1 MLGLSGKT
9 EAAGGRLN
17 MAEDISTADVTPRD
31 NTNDVSAG
39 TGVTQTRSDVRTE
52 LKLDPPAVVSHVFP
66 NPIYMAGYSP
76 SDKSIPVKDDA
87 KSPKFRQRSS
97 TDQDLPDSMDADKDE
112 DPAISTV
119 RTGDPR
125 HADKDEHP
133 AIPTARTGDPRHAD
147 KDEDPAIPTARTGY
161 PRHAD
166 KDEDPAIPTARTG
179 QHHHLPGTAEA
190 AADNGQPIIIVCAD
204 VDFSPRTDENIC
216 RDDMAA
222 SKTASEEAQTSDNN
236 PASQQKTLNPNSMCV
251 PENTIVNKTYLS
263 KAIQQINSEYASNT
277 KGHNSCVQYAAS
289 TLTTDNDDNEKYLVP
304 QSPAEIEEPMYIADG
319 STEEEPYAVAY
330 GCQDMTNGPEDNS
343 SEHDADQAAPVND
356 NANQEG
362 FKSDFKRPSANLPEE
377 AGRSSNTAPRSAE
390 NGLNWN
396 PTYVPNA
403 PQHAADQCTYARVIA
418 AVVMATLFAILAF
431 TGASLYYFNNVGN
444 VQKPTQAVDTA
455 YTAGYPAVDTTGR
468 AVVTT
473 SSNISS
479 QPPDLIGREAEVS
492 TKAVTAPTSSIQKVV
507 LPGAGV
513 HGNVALGRPAYQTS
527 SGGGDAGLAVDGNTA
542 TDYFS
547 QPATCTHTANPAR
560 PNPSWWVD
568 LGRSY
573 MAERV
578 VIFNRQ
584 DCCQERLNPFNIHI
598 GDSDQVSEN
607 PKCGGDHH
615 ISAQEPS
622 ISVSCQGMKGRYVGV
637 RLPGPSRVLTL
648 CEVQVFAVC
657 VEPTRQS
664 SSPIFVLG
672 EPQRFDIIRH
682 SIASFGPLPKI
693 RSTSTIFDLGERLVS
708 NKAGHQATC
717 LCPANLVPTGTKK
730 WRPDWRCGQFWR
742 AENGYPAQCDPD
754 GETPCCSGSNWCGN
768 GPDHCDCRGCVDYRN
783 IRSQGRPEPS
793 RTASYNV
800 ARGKNAYQTS
810 TLWKKRAV
818 AGRAVDGNTDA
829 DFDSRSCTHTMK
841 EGEANSSWWVD
852 LGVSFHIKTSHD
864 QACHIG
870 DPRPIRA
877 LIKPYVF
884 NIYRVVIFNR
894 QDCCK
899 ERLNPFNI
907 HIGDSDQVSE
917 NPRCGGDH
925 DIGTDRPSISVSC
938 QGMKGRYV
946 GVRLPGPSRTLSL
959 CEVRVFSDSA
969 HAFTHCRKVCSKM
982 SCLNLHC

>member
-1 MLGLSGKT
+1 RPEPSRTASYNVARGKNAYQTSTLVEMRAIAGRAVDGKT
-9 EAAGGRLN
+9 DADFDSRSCTHTRNEANPSWWVDLGVSFHIKTVVIFNRQDCCQERLNPFNIHIGDSDQVSENPRCGGDHYIGTDRPSISVSCQGMRGRYVGVRLPGPSRTLSLCEVRVFSDSAHAFTHCRKVCSKMSCLNLHSGGRLN

-31 NTNDVSAG
+31 NTNDVSEG
-39 TGVTQTRSDVRTE
+39 PTSVTQTRSDVRTE

-76 SDKSIPVKDDA
+76 SDTDAAKSIPVKDDA
-87 KSPKFRQRSS
+87 KSPKFPQRSS
-97 TDQDLPDSMDADKDE
+97 TDQDMPGPAHADKDE

-119 RTGDPR
+119 RTGQP
-125 HADKDEHP
+125 
-133 AIPTARTGDPRHAD
+133 
-147 KDEDPAIPTARTGY
+147 
-161 PRHAD
+161 
-166 KDEDPAIPTARTG
+166 
-179 QHHHLPGTAEA
+179 HHLPGTAEA
-190 AADNGQPIIIVCAD
+190 NNGQPILVVCAD
-204 VDFSPRTDENIC
+204 VYSRRRRDENIC
-216 RDDMAA
+216 QDDMAA
-222 SKTASEEAQTSDNN
+222 KS
-236 PASQQKTLNPNSMCV
+236 PA
-251 PENTIVNKTYLS
+251 E
-263 KAIQQINSEYASNT
+263 
-277 KGHNSCVQYAAS
+277 
-289 TLTTDNDDNEKYLVP
+289 
-304 QSPAEIEEPMYIADG
+304 AEIEEPMYIADG

-330 GCQDMTNGPEDNS
+330 GCQDTTNGSEDNS
-343 SEHDADQAAPVND
+343 SEHDADQAAP
-356 NANQEG
+356 
-362 FKSDFKRPSANLPEE
+362 
-377 AGRSSNTAPRSAE
+377 
-390 NGLNWN
+390 
-396 PTYVPNA
+396 
-403 PQHAADQCTYARVIA
+403 
-418 AVVMATLFAILAF
+418 
-431 TGASLYYFNNVGN
+431 
-444 VQKPTQAVDTA
+444 PTQAVDTG
-455 YTAGYPAVDTTGR
+455 YTAGYPAVDNTGR

-492 TKAVTAPTSSIQKVV
+492 TKAVAAPTSSIQK
-507 LPGAGV
+507 GV

-527 SGGGDAGLAVDGNTA
+527 SGGGAAGLAVDGNTA

-637 RLPGPSRVLTL
+637 LLPGPSRVLTL
-648 CEVQVFAVC
+648 CEVQVFA
-657 VEPTRQS
+657 
-664 SSPIFVLG
+664 
-672 EPQRFDIIRH
+672 
-682 SIASFGPLPKI
+682 
-693 RSTSTIFDLGERLVS
+693 
-708 NKAGHQATC
+708 
-717 LCPANLVPTGTKK
+717 
-730 WRPDWRCGQFWR
+730 
-742 AENGYPAQCDPD
+742 
-754 GETPCCSGSNWCGN
+754 
-768 GPDHCDCRGCVDYRN
+768 
-783 IRSQGRPEPS
+783 GRPEPS

-852 LGVSFHIKTSHD
+852 LGVSFHIKT
-864 QACHIG
+864 
-870 DPRPIRA
+870 
-877 LIKPYVF
+877 
-884 NIYRVVIFNR
+884 VVIFNR
-894 QDCCK
+894 QDCCQ

-907 HIGDSDQVSE
+907 HIGDSDQVNE

-925 DIGTDRPSISVSC
+925 YIGTDRPSITVSC

-969 HAFTHCRKVCSKM
+969 HAFSHCRKVCSKM